1 MATDHKPLLGVF
13 EKSFAD
19 IQNPRLLS
27 IAEKTLWF
35 KFKVIHVPGRLNS
48 GPDYMSRQGGDTTT
62 KDARL
67 YCLHAMSNTSA
78 PSYS

>member
-1 MATDHKPLLGVF
+1 MLGSGRYPNLLEVTDYKPLLGVF

-27 IAEKTLWF
+27 LDEKTLYF
-35 KFKVIHVPGRLNS
+35 KFKVIQVPGRLNN
-48 GPDYMSRQGGDTTT
+48 GPDYMSRQGGDPTT

-67 YCLHAMSNTSA
+67 Y
-78 PSYS
+78 